1 MSVEG
6 PLEKRAGAAERWAR
20 QQAWSRQQQILHVG
34 YFHKTSNTVFL
45 IYDYCV
51 SVTIIAGVCKN
62 IHREL
67 GGRWGLEKPPDRG
80 GGRVLLRLVA
90 SPCESDHVTWTLVAD

>member
-1 MSVEG
+1 MIIMS
-6 PLEKRAGAAERWAR
+6 L
-20 QQAWSRQQQILHVG
+20 
-34 YFHKTSNTVFL
+34 
-45 IYDYCV
+45 
-51 SVTIIAGVCKN
+51 AGVCKN

-90 SPCESDHVTWTLVAD
+90 SPCESVHVTWTLVAD

>member
-1 MSVEG
+1 M
-6 PLEKRAGAAERWAR
+6 LT
-20 QQAWSRQQQILHVG
+20 
-34 YFHKTSNTVFL
+34 FNTVFS
-45 IYDYCV
+45 ISYCCV
-51 SVTIIAGVCKN
+51 SVTVISGVCTD

-67 GGRWGLEKPPDRG
+67 GGRWGLEKAPDRG